1 MTAMRAG
8 PALRLTRA
16 AIFAAVCVAVSGLGH
31 ALSSGGPV
39 PLPALGGAFVMVLG
53 AGWWLTGR
61 DRGAPVVVAASA
73 VGQAVLHYLF
83 GVLPLCLPASGTAG
97 TAGASGGGRSGMT
110 MSMAHAHQEMS
121 AESADLMALTMAYD
135 GHSPTAG
142 MAAAH
147 LLAGL
152 LCGWWLWR
160 GETAVGQLAR
170 SLALFI
176 GSPLRLAW
184 RVLSRP
190 AAGHRLPAARPTVP
204 HRAPR
209 RPGRRVVLDSASRR
223 GPPLLPSCR

>member
-1 MTAMRAG
+1 M
-8 PALRLTRA
+8 
-16 AIFAAVCVAVSGLGH
+16 CVVVSGLGH

-39 PLPALGGAFVMVLG
+39 PLPALGGAFVLALA

-61 DRGAPVVVAASA
+61 AHGAPVVVGASA
-73 VGQAVLHYLF
+73 VGQATLHYLF
-83 GVLPLCLPASGTAG
+83 GALPLCLPAQGTPG
-97 TAGASGGGRSGMT
+97 PNGAPGGGRPGMT
-110 MSMAHAHQEMS
+110 MSMAHAHQEMT
-121 AESADLMALTMAYD
+121 ADSADLMALTMTYD
-135 GHSPTAG
+135 GHAPTAG

-160 GETAVGQLAR
+160 GERAVRQLAR

-184 RVLSRP
+184 RVLSRTGT
-190 AAGHRLPAARPTVP
+190 GHHPRPAARAPVP
-204 HRAPR
+204 HRTPR
-209 RPGRRVVLDSASRR
+209 RPGLRVVLDPVSRR

>member
-1 MTAMRAG
+1 M
-8 PALRLTRA
+8 
-16 AIFAAVCVAVSGLGH
+16 CVAVSGLGH

-39 PLPALGGAFVMVLG
+39 PLPALGGAFVMALG

-61 DRGAPVVVAASA
+61 AHGAPVVVAAST
-73 VGQAVLHYLF
+73 VGQALLHYLF
-83 GVLPLCLPASGTAG
+83 GVLPLCLPASVTAG

-147 LLAGL
+147 VLAGL

-160 GETAVGQLAR
+160 GETAIGQLAR

-176 GSPLRLAW
+176 GSPLRLARW
-184 RVLSRP
+184 VLSRS
-190 AAGHRLPAARPTVP
+190 ATGHRLPAARPTVP
-204 HRAPR
+204 YRAPR
-209 RPGRRVVLDSASRR
+209 RPGRRIVLDPVSRR